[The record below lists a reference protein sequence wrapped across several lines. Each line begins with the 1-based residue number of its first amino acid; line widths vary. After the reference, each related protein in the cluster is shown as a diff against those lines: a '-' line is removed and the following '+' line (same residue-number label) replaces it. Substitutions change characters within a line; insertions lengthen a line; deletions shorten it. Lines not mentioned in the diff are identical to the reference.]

1 MVRALLVLVREA
13 VCSRPVLV
21 SDFLEDKEQAQKKAS
36 GSFRVYR
43 QMPVRKHVRREKA
56 E

>member
-21 SDFLEDKEQAQKKAS
+21 SDFLEDKEQAQKKAL

-43 QMPVRKHVRREKA
+43 KKQGQVSCELHNQ
-56 E
+56 